1 MPDRKRK
8 RRSNRPAALDDT
20 EPLSGELIYR
30 LSLRPFWDRNLKTKI
45 VLPRTLESRRDA
57 AGKEPRD
64 GQ

>member
-8 RRSNRPAALDDT
+8 RRSNRPAALDDM
-20 EPLSGELIYR
+20 EPLPGELIYR

-45 VLPRTLESRRDA
+45 VLPRTLESRQDA